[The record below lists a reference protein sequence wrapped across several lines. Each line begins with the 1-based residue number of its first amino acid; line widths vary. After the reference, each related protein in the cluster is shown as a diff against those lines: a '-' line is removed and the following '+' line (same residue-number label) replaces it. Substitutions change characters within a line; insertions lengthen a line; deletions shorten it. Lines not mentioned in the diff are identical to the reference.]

1 MRSKIRKMVSIFG
14 CSIMLSGCLAY
25 HSDRHFGDYYN
36 TTKEIWGE
44 PCITRNSWFLNLN
57 VDTLGQSIALSGL
70 LLAIYGIEL
79 TAPVGVVV
87 HYAEM
92 VTLAPDID
100 TLYLPL
106 DFYRRDDYIA
116 WRKMIDESNRRNKE
130 EQECATTN
138 GFVSAQR

>member
-1 MRSKIRKMVSIFG
+1 MPYTAGLLPGFPP
-14 CSIMLSGCLAY
+14 A
-25 HSDRHFGDYYN
+25 
-36 TTKEIWGE
+36 
-44 PCITRNSWFLNLN
+44 
-57 VDTLGQSIALSGL
+57 TLGQTILCTGYPFFF
-70 LLAIYGIEL
+70 YGCLL

-92 VTLAPDID
+92 VTLAPAID

-138 GFVSAQR
+138 GCVSAQR